1 MGFARFF
8 VKQPCRRF
16 VRAHSISTPQDGGS
30 RFMTV
35 ASLSQDLY
43 RFAIELRQLAYT
55 MPAGQEDPL
64 IHLSE
69 RMVHHAQHEAAEGER

>member
-1 MGFARFF
+1 M
-8 VKQPCRRF
+8 
-16 VRAHSISTPQDGGS
+16 S
-30 RFMTV
+30 V

-55 MPAGQEDPL
+55 VPDGQEDPL

-69 RMVHHAQHEAAEGER
+69 RMVHHANQQAAEALAGPPRALSAAERQDSR